1 MAIYWVW
8 GGISAYY
15 YLCEQILQGLELKDF
30 HTLFLKQPKFQDAL
44 KHIARKESNTHLK
57 GLMGSEKS
65 VLASLLAEKEKQV
78 VLYVMNDRE
87 QAAYFYDDMK
97 NLLPNE
103 EHLLLFPSSYR
114 RAIRADQQEQ
124 EQIILRTDVLN
135 KLREG
140 KPLKLVTYP
149 DALAETVVNA
159 DALQRNSYRVKVG
172 DTLSIE
178 FMNDVLFDYG
188 FEQVDFVYEPGQYSI
203 RGSLIDV
210 FSFSNDDPY
219 RLDFFGDEVD
229 SIRVFDIESQISKG
243 KLQEVMIIPN
253 VHSSLKEEV
262 HENFLTTLPTNSLI
276 WANDFNLVAEL
287 IDNFLTLAINDESD
301 VQVISGESFKQA
313 VQSLRKVSVGNR
325 ADFEVSSTFEFNA
338 GVQPTFNKNFQ
349 LLAQELQIKGANG
362 YTNYIL
368 SNSEKQIERLKSIFF
383 DQGMTVNFEH
393 LNLVLHEGF
402 VDHDLK
408 ICSYTDHQIF
418 ERYHRF
424 QTRSKRAKRESFT
437 LKELNKLS
445 AGDFVVHIDHGI
457 GKFMGLV
464 KTEVNGKMQE
474 AIRLSYRDNDMLLVS
489 IHSLHR
495 ISKYKGKEG
504 REPKI
509 NKLGTP
515 AWQKL
520 KDKTKSKVKDIA
532 RDLIQLYAKR
542 KEEKGHA
549 FSHDSYLQ
557 NELEASFIFEDT
569 PDQLKATQAIK
580 EDMEKPMPMDRLVC
594 GDVGFG
600 KTEVAIR
607 AAFKAATDSKQVAVL
622 VPTTILALQHFKSFS
637 KRLEDFP
644 VRVDYISRLR
654 PAAEVR
660 RVLKEVAA
668 GQIDILI
675 GTHRIV
681 GKDVKFADLGLL
693 VIDEEQKFGVSVK
706 EKLKQF
712 KVNVD
717 TLTLTA
723 TPIPRTLQFSLM
735 GARDLSIIQTP
746 PPNRYP
752 VVTELHGFNE
762 DILRDA
768 ISYEISRGGQVFFI
782 HNRVQN
788 IYEVEATIKRLV
800 PGVRT
805 VVGHGQ
811 MDGPSLERVMLD
823 FINGEQDVLI
833 ATTIIESG
841 LDIPNA
847 NTIIVNHAENFGLS
861 ELHQLRGRVGRSNRK
876 AFCYLIAPPLSLVN
890 DDARKRLQAIEEFS
904 ELGSGFN
911 ISMRDLDIRGAGDL
925 LGAEQSGFIADIGYD
940 TYHRILNEAIQELKQ
955 TEYKGLFEEEEDAN
969 QAFLQQNFI
978 GDCQIDTDMELL
990 FPDAYIHSISERMLL
1005 YRELD
1010 SMDSEANLQSFE
1022 AALLD
1027 RFGKLPEPTKELL
1040 EVVRLRWLAI
1050 NLGMERIVLKNH
1062 KMICYFVGDQQSPFY
1077 ESPVFTGILTYVQH
1091 HASSCKLKENKG
1103 KLSLVFDKVNTMA
1116 KAKSIVEGISQ

>member
-1 MAIYWVW
+1 M
-8 GGISAYY
+8 
-15 YLCEQILQGLELKDF
+15 ELKDF
-30 HTLFLKQPKFQDAL
+30 RTLFLKHPQFKEVL
-44 KHIARKESNTHLK
+44 KSISQEDSSTHIK
-57 GLMGSEKS
+57 GLLASEKS
-65 VLASLLAEKEKQV
+65 VFASLLAEKDKQV
-78 VLYVMNDRE
+78 ALYIMNDRE
-87 QAAYFYDDMK
+87 QASYFYDDLK
-97 NLLPNE
+97 SLQPDNDL
-103 EHLLLFPSSYR
+103 LLLFPSSYR
-114 RAIRADQQEQ
+114 RVIRSDQQEQ
-124 EQIILRTDVLN
+124 ENIILRTDVLN

-140 KPLKLVTYP
+140 KPVKLVTYP
-149 DALAETVVNA
+149 DALAETVINGE
-159 DALQRNSYRVKVG
+159 ALQRNSHKIKVG
-172 DTLSIE
+172 DSLSIE

-203 RGSLIDV
+203 RGSLVDI

-219 RLDFFGDEVD
+219 RIDFFGDEVD
-229 SIRVFDIESQISKG
+229 TIRVFDIDSQMSKG
-243 KLQEVMIIPN
+243 NLEEVSIIPN
-253 VHSSLKEEV
+253 IHAGLKEEV
-262 HENFLTTLPTNSLI
+262 HDNFLNSLPHNSML
-276 WANDFNLVAEL
+276 WVNDMELVADL
-287 IDNFLTLAINDESD
+287 IDNFITIAINDESD
-301 VQVISGESFKQA
+301 VQVISGENFKQA
-313 VQSLRKVSVGNR
+313 AQRFRKVAVGQR
-325 ADFEVSSTFEFNA
+325 AGFEVDYTFEFNSS
-338 GVQPTFNKNFQ
+338 VQPTFNKNFQ

-368 SNSEKQIERLKSIFF
+368 SNSDKQIERLHTIFA
-383 DQGMTVNFEH
+383 DQSMTVNFEH
-393 LNLVLHEGF
+393 LNVVLHEGF
-402 VDHDLK
+402 VDHELK
-408 ICSYTDHQIF
+408 ICCYTDHQIF

-424 QTRSKRAKRESFT
+424 QTRSKRAKRETFT
-437 LKELNKLS
+437 IKELNKLS

-509 NKLGTP
+509 NKLGTS

-542 KEEKGHA
+542 KEEQGYA
-549 FSHDSYLQ
+549 FSPDSYLQ
-557 NELEASFIFEDT
+557 DELEASFIFEDT

-580 EDMEKPMPMDRLVC
+580 EDMQKPMPMDRLVC

-607 AAFKAATDSKQVAVL
+607 AAFKAATDGKQVAVL
-622 VPTTILALQHFKSFS
+622 VPTTILALQHFKSFA

-644 VRVDYISRLR
+644 VKVDYVSRLR
-654 PAAEVR
+654 PAADIR
-660 RVLKEVAA
+660 RVLKEVQE
-668 GQIDILI
+668 GKIDILI

-693 VIDEEQKFGVSVK
+693 IIDEEQKFGVSVK

-752 VVTELHGFNE
+752 IVTELHGFSE
-762 DILRDA
+762 DVLRDA
-768 ISYEISRGGQVFFI
+768 IGYEINRGGQVFFI

-805 VVGHGQ
+805 AVGHGQ
-811 MDGPSLERVMLD
+811 MDGPSLEKVMLD

-847 NTIIVNHAENFGLS
+847 NTIIVNHAEHFGLS

-876 AFCYLIAPPLSLVN
+876 AFCYLISPPLSMVN

-911 ISMRDLDIRGAGDL
+911 IAMRDLDIRGAGDL

-955 TEYKGLFEEEEDAN
+955 TEYKDLFEEESDAAN
-969 QAFLQQNFI
+969 QVFLQNQYIN
-978 GDCQIDTDMELL
+978 DCQVDTDMELL

-1010 SMDSEANLQSFE
+1010 SMDTEENLQAFQD
-1022 AALLD
+1022 ALLD
-1027 RFGKLPEPTKELL
+1027 RFGKLPEVTKELL
-1040 EVVRLRWLAI
+1040 EVVRLRWMAI
-1050 NLGMERIVLKNH
+1050 DLGVERIVLKNK
-1062 KMICYFVGDQQSPFY
+1062 KMICYFVSDQQSAFY
-1077 ESPVFTGILTYVQH
+1077 ESPIFSGILSYVQH
-1091 HASSCKLKENKG
+1091 HPTSCKMKESNG
-1103 KLSLVFDKVNTMA
+1103 KLSLVFDKVNTMTEA
-1116 KAKSIVEGISQ
+1116 KNIIAPMVLKIAAKEI

>member
-1 MAIYWVW
+1 MTGLKLEDFSLFFSRQTPFKEALETIEK
-8 GGISAYY
+8 GKAT
-15 YLCEQILQGLELKDF
+15 QI
-30 HTLFLKQPKFQDAL
+30 
-44 KHIARKESNTHLK
+44 K
-57 GLMGSEKS
+57 GLVGSEKS
-65 VLASLLAEKEKQV
+65 LLASMLAERENNPV
-78 VLYVMNDRE
+78 IYVMNDRE
-87 QAAYFYDDMK
+87 QASYFYDDLK
-97 NLLPNE
+97 SLRPKDEL
-103 EHLLLFPSSYR
+103 LLLFPSSYR
-114 RAIRADQQEQ
+114 RIIRSDQQEQ
-124 EQIILRTDVLN
+124 ENIILRTDALN
-135 KLREG
+135 KLRIGAEV
-140 KPLKLVTYP
+140 KLITYP
-149 DALAETVVNA
+149 EALAETVIQA
-159 DALQRNSYRVKVG
+159 EALHQVCHSVKVG
-172 DTLSIE
+172 DKLSITFINE
-178 FMNDVLFDYG
+178 LLFDYG
-188 FEQVDFVYEPGQYSI
+188 FEQVDFVYEPGQYAI
-203 RGSLIDV
+203 RGSLVDV
-210 FSFSNDDPY
+210 FSYSSDAPY
-219 RLDFFGDEVD
+219 RIDFFGDEVD
-229 SIRVFDIESQISKG
+229 SIRVFDIETQISISKQ
-243 KLQEVMIIPN
+243 QEMAIIPN
-253 VHSSLKEEV
+253 IHNALKEEV
-262 HENFLTTLPTNSLI
+262 HENFLNLLPADSLI
-276 WANDFNLVAEL
+276 WANDLQLVGEMM
-287 IDNFLTLAINDESD
+287 DNFLTLAINDESD
-301 VQVISGESFKQA
+301 VQVISGSSFVEAAQRF
-313 VQSLRKVSVGNR
+313 RKLAVGNR
-325 ADFEVSSTFEFNA
+325 AGFDVATTLNFNSS
-338 GVQPTFNKNFQ
+338 VQPTFNKNFP
-349 LLAQELQIKGANG
+349 LLAQELQIKSANG

-368 SNSEKQIERLKSIFF
+368 SNSEKQVERLRAIFA
-383 DQGMTVNFEH
+383 DQEMTVNFEH

-408 ICSYTDHQIF
+408 VCCYTDHQIF

-424 QTRSKRAKRESFT
+424 QNRSKKTKREGFT
-437 LKELNKLS
+437 IKELSKLS

-457 GKFMGLV
+457 GRFMGLV

-509 NKLGTP
+509 NKLGTA

-520 KDKTKSKVKDIA
+520 KDRTKSKVKDIA

-542 KEEKGHA
+542 KEEKGFA
-549 FSHDSYLQ
+549 FSPDTYLQ
-557 NELEASFIFEDT
+557 NELEASFVFEDT
-569 PDQLKATQAIK
+569 PDQVKATNAIK

-607 AAFKAATDSKQVAVL
+607 AAFKAVADGKQVAVL

-660 RVLKEVAA
+660 RVIKEVKE
-668 GQIDILI
+668 GKIDMLI

-681 GKDVKFADLGLL
+681 GKDVQFADLGLL
-693 VIDEEQKFGVSVK
+693 IIDEEQKFGVSVK

-746 PPNRYP
+746 PLNRYP
-752 VVTELHGFNE
+752 VLTELHGFNE

-788 IYEVEATIKRLV
+788 IYEVETTIKRLV

-805 VVGHGQ
+805 AVGHGQ
-811 MDGPSLERVMLD
+811 MDGQALEGVMLD
-823 FINGEQDVLI
+823 FINGEYDVLV

-861 ELHQLRGRVGRSNRK
+861 ELHQLRGRVGRSTRK

-911 ISMRDLDIRGAGDL
+911 IAMRDLDIRGAGDL

-955 TEYKGLFEEEEDAN
+955 TEYKDLFEEEEDAN
-969 QAFLQQNFI
+969 QAFLQQNLVS
-978 GDCQIDTDMELL
+978 DCQVDTDMELL
-990 FPDAYIHSISERMLL
+990 FPETYINSISERMLL

-1010 SMDSEANLQSFE
+1010 SVESEENLQAFE

-1027 RFGKLPEPTKELL
+1027 RFGKLPEPTKELI
-1040 EVVRLRWLAI
+1040 EVVRLRWVAI
-1050 NLGMERIVLKNH
+1050 GLNIERIVLKNH
-1062 KMICYFVGDQQSPFY
+1062 KLICYFLGDQQSPFY
-1077 ESPVFTGILTYVQH
+1077 ESELFGRILNYVNH
-1091 HASSCKLKENKG
+1091 YPSSCRMKQTTEH
-1103 KLSLVFDKVNTMA
+1103 LSLIFEEIDEVSVARNIIETM
-1116 KAKSIVEGISQ
+1116 KKSII